1 MTLLKDDSD
10 NVKALDKIAKEA
22 VAESRS
28 SAAAL
33 ASRADAETAAQRG
46 TTGVHREAYR
56 ELCDGSDDAD
66 VGKTLKTWT
75 AGAWLEGL
83 GVGLHGLGQL

>member
-1 MTLLKDDSD
+1 MRM
-10 NVKALDKIAKEA
+10 ACKIAKEA

-83 GVGLHGLGQL
+83 GVGLHQILRKRAHGPMTSV